1 MAVIDI
7 EAQLLNSYL
16 TTVLGFVTFPLANA
30 RKGAIF
36 FFYYLF
42 IYQLERDVRWWLY
55 ELYDGNGRVSQPT
68 SLTTR

>member
-30 RKGAIF
+30 RKERFLFFFLF
-36 FFYYLF
+36 FFY
-42 IYQLERDVRWWLY
+42 QSERDVRWWLY